1 MGKEK
6 KKKKA
11 GENPV
16 DKQIFKNYF
25 NTICCSNY
33 QKKNF
38 LVLPS
43 KTERKKKWVR
53 VPGSTVYE
61 KEACE
66 LCSTSVSWP
75 LEKIENWLE

>member
-1 MGKEK
+1 ME

-25 NTICCSNY
+25 NIICCSNY
-33 QKKNF
+33 QKNF

-43 KTERKKKWVR
+43 KTEKMKKGVW
-53 VPGSTVYE
+53 VPGNTVCE

-66 LCSTSVSWP
+66 LCSTLVSWP
-75 LEKIENWLE
+75 LQKTENWLE